1 MLEEEGLQLKTT
13 LLGLFVFALWLGTA
27 VVGLLEINTVLTI
40 ATRVYAQFWGDYGF
54 YGSDYYAGVALR
66 QFLVLP
72 LAFLWIAAVIGCGEY
87 HYRRF
92 GQPRSWK
99 LFSWVIAVELS
110 ILVLALFI

>member
-1 MLEEEGLQLKTT
+1 MLEEEGLQPRKVWI
-13 LLGLFVFALWLGTA
+13 GLFVFALWLSTA
-27 VVGLLEINTVLTI
+27 VVGFLEINTVLTM
-40 ATRVYAQFWGDYGF
+40 ATRVYTQFWGDYGF
-54 YGSDYYAGVALR
+54 YGSDYFASVALR

-92 GQPRSWK
+92 GQPRSWR
-99 LFSWVIAVELS
+99 LFGWVIAVELS